1 MPSYPVLEISGSE
14 GDLEIAVALFV
25 DHGCLGTVDL
35 PAGAG
40 LRAFFPHGV
49 EIEPVRDLLTRALP
63 RLVSRTAPPLALE
76 DWLAE
81 WRKSYTGFSLGDRIF
96 VLPTW
101 KEAPDVSRSILRI
114 DPEQAF
120 GTGTH
125 DTTRM
130 SATLLERF
138 VLPGSRVIDAGSGTG
153 ILAMVA
159 ARLGAASVVA
169 FEPDPDAVRCA
180 RENFERNGLRDR
192 IELVPRPIEEA
203 GALEADLIVA
213 NILLPVLEQTVDR
226 MRAPLVIL
234 SGLLA
239 EEADPFVSRLPG
251 RLRAREVWTAGD
263 WSAVVLVERP

>member
-1 MPSYPVLEISGSE
+1 VPSYPVLEVSGSE
-14 GDLEIAVALFV
+14 KDLELALALFL
-25 DHGCLGTVDL
+25 DHGCLGTEDL
-35 PAGAG
+35 PAGTG
-40 LRAFFPHGV
+40 LRLFFPDGV
-49 EIEPVRDLLTRALP
+49 ELEPLRDLLARTLP
-63 RLVSRTAPPLALE
+63 RLVSRTAPPVALE
-76 DWLAE
+76 DWLSQ
-81 WRKSYTGFSLGDRIF
+81 WKKSFTGFALGESVF

-138 VLPGSRVIDAGSGTG
+138 VRSGSRVIDAGSGTG

-159 ARLGAASVVA
+159 ARLGAGSVVA

-180 RENFERNGLRDR
+180 RENFERNGLSER
-192 IELVPRPIEEA
+192 IELVPRPIEDA
-203 GALEADLIVA
+203 GVLEADLIVA
-213 NILLPVLEQTVDR
+213 NIVRPVLEEAIER

-239 EEADPFVSRLPG
+239 EESDPFVSRLPP
-251 RLRAREVWTAGD
+251 RLGAREIWTAGD
-263 WSAVVLVERP
+263 WSTLVLAPRP